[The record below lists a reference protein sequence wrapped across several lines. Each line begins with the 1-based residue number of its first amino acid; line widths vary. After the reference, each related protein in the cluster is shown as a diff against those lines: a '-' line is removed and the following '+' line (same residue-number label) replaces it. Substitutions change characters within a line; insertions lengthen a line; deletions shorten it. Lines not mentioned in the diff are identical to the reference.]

1 MKKRI
6 CSALLF
12 IFMPLFILL
21 FSFQINVFN
30 IKYFLKE
37 YEKYNISQETH
48 MNMEELEKTTVAL
61 MKYLAGVTKELKY
74 SEKYSNNDII
84 HLKDVRVLFQRGI
97 FLEGL
102 SLFILLWTRYFLRKK
117 DKKLLRDTVKVSSA
131 FSIILLLLL
140 IILSIYDFNRYFT
153 YFHLILFDNDYWLL
167 DPKTDLLIR
176 MFHESFFIDIFRRI
190 GILFIAIL
198 SIILIYEIKNER
210 AGD

>member
-176 MFHESFFIDIFRRI
+176 MFPESFFIDIFRRI

-198 SIILIYEIKNER
+198 SIILIYEIKDER
-210 AGD
+210 AED

>member
-176 MFHESFFIDIFRRI
+176 MFPESFFIDIFRRI

>member
-74 SEKYSNNDII
+74 SEKYSNNDIT

-176 MFHESFFIDIFRRI
+176 MFPESFFIDIFRRI

>member
-12 IFMPLFILL
+12 IFMPLFIFL

-48 MNMEELEKTTVAL
+48 MNMEELEKTTVDL
-61 MKYLAGVTKELKY
+61 IKYLVGVAKELKY
-74 SEKYSNNDII
+74 SEKYSNNDIT

-102 SLFILLWTRYFLRKK
+102 SLFILLWTRYFLHKK
-117 DKKLLRDTVKVSSA
+117 DKKLLRNTVKVSSA

-176 MFHESFFIDIFRRI
+176 MFPESFFIDIFRRI

>member
-1 MKKRI
+1 
-6 CSALLF
+6 
-12 IFMPLFILL
+12 MPLFILL

-176 MFHESFFIDIFRRI
+176 MFPESFFIDIFRRI